1 MKYSFSI
8 SVLSDI
14 ILYSAV
20 LLFAMAGCKN
30 KSVHTEHQEPTSQP
44 SESLTE
50 TVNAVAMQEEGAA
63 AENAKPFKGV
73 WVFELEA
80 DEEGGLPYGR
90 YKVTLAI
97 DLYEKSIYDGSG
109 WNNGGFFVANDRH
122 EGNCDIVSCKMN
134 GNEADIQYESLSG
147 AIISA
152 KLIYDPKS
160 KSMTL
165 ADGEVVDAADVEQG
179 MIKNYQILWDK
190 TKLAFKGSV
199 VSGQGHVHL
208 EGMLSKA
215 RIKMALN
222 NPNPDAEIRGHY
234 CYTKYNTPILL
245 EGMVENG
252 VYTLKEYN
260 NGTVTGIFTLTNDGE
275 GRWKGS
281 WSNGEKTLPV
291 KLDEI
296 LL

>member
-1 MKYSFSI
+1 MKANYLLL
-8 SVLSDI
+8 V
-14 ILYSAV
+14 V
-20 LLFAMAGCKN
+20 LLFAIVGCKN
-30 KSVHTEHQEPTSQP
+30 RSGNADNQESKADLF
-44 SESLTE
+44 ESLAD
-50 TVNAVAMQEEGAA
+50 TVTASTVHAESVIE
-63 AENAKPFKGV
+63 ENAQPFKGV
-73 WVFELEA
+73 WVFELEAEA

-90 YKVTLAI
+90 YEVMLAI
-97 DLYEKSIYDGSG
+97 NLYEKSIYNGFG

-122 EGNCDIVSCKMN
+122 EGNCNIVACKVN

-152 KLIYDPKS
+152 KLMYDPKS

-165 ADGEVVDAADVEQG
+165 TDGEVVDAADVEQG
-179 MIKNYQILWDK
+179 MINDYQILWDE
-190 TKLAFKGSV
+190 TKLAFKSSV

-208 EGMLSKA
+208 EGTLSKA
-215 RIKMALN
+215 KIKMALN
-222 NPNPDAEIRGHY
+222 NPDPDAKVRGHY

-252 VYTLKEYN
+252 VYMLKEYN
-260 NGTVTGIFTLTNDGE
+260 NGTVTGTFTLTTDGQ
-275 GRWKGS
+275 GGWSGS

-291 KLDEI
+291 KLNEI